1 MKSSFNLSDWAL
13 EHRSLV
19 WYFMIAF
26 MAAGL
31 FAYLQLGRQEDPD
44 FTIKTMV
51 IQAQWPGASPEEM
64 TRQVTDRIEKKL
76 EELESLDYT
85 KSVTVAGQTTVF
97 VYLRDSTKA
106 AEVAPTWAR
115 VRNMIADIRGDFPQG
130 VIGPGFN
137 DRFGDVFGN
146 IYAFTSDGLSQR
158 QLRDQVED
166 IRAKILTVPN
176 VGKVDILGAQDEVI
190 YLEFSTR
197 KIAALGLDVRSIM
210 TSLQGQNAV
219 APSGVFQEGPERI
232 SVRVNGQFTSEKSL
246 KAVNL
251 RVNDRFFPL
260 TDVATITR
268 GYVDPPKT
276 LFRYNG
282 QPAMAIAIGMK
293 SGANLLK
300 FGEALKEEMSRIIAD
315 LPIGVGVH
323 LVADQPVVVEHA
335 VSGFTEALFEAVI
348 IVLGISFLSLGLRA
362 GLVVAI
368 AIPLVLAITFVVMAY
383 TGISLQR
390 ISLGALIIALGLLVD
405 DAMIA
410 VEMMVARLE
419 IGDPLEKAATHVYTS
434 TAFPMLTGTLV
445 TVAGF
450 IPIGLNSSNA
460 GEFTFTLF
468 VVIAVSLIVSWIV
481 AVLFTPLLGVT
492 ILPAKM
498 KGHHEEKGR
507 LAKMFERLLLFCM
520 RHRWSTIS
528 VTVAAFLLALFGL
541 QFVQQQFF
549 PSSDRAEL
557 VIDWNLPQN
566 ASIADTNAQ
575 IARFE
580 REQLQG
586 NDTVD
591 HWSTYVG
598 TGAPRFVLSFD
609 VQTPNTWFGQQVVV
623 TKGGIKARDKLKAQ
637 FEDYLRNTFP
647 GTDTYVKLL
656 EVGPPV
662 GRPVQYRLSGPDIA
676 KVRELS
682 QELAGI
688 VRSSPDLGNVVF
700 DWMEPARVVKVDVL
714 QDKARQLGVTSEDIA
729 TTLNGVLEGTS
740 ITQVRDSI
748 YLVNVMGRAT
758 APERASID
766 TLRDL
771 QLTGLAGQSVP
782 LGAVA
787 NLRYEIEQ
795 PTIWRRA
802 RIPTIT
808 LKAAMVDNV
817 QPKTVVDQLGP
828 KVAEFTRQLPA
839 GYSVAIGGSVE
850 ESAKSQAPIV
860 AVVPLMLFIMATVL
874 MVQLQSFQ
882 RLFLVFAVAPLA
894 VIGVV
899 MALLPSGAPLGFV
912 AILGVLALIG
922 ILIRNSVILIVQ
934 IEDLKKEGRPA
945 WEAVVEATEH
955 RMRPILLTAAA
966 ASLALIPIAREIF
979 WGPMAYAM
987 MGGIIVGT
995 LLTLLFL
1002 PSLYVAWFRI
1012 QPDHSDQQSAHGTAV
1027 PVHDTSEPER
1037 IAAPKTPVPVLEPQ
1051 F

>member
-1 MKSSFNLSDWAL
+1 MKSFNLSDWAL
-13 EHRSLV
+13 GHRSLV

-106 AEVAPTWAR
+106 ADVKPTWVR

-146 IYAFTSDGLSQR
+146 VYAFTSDGLSQR

-166 IRAKILTVPN
+166 IRAKVLTVAD

-190 YLEFSTR
+190 FLEFSTR
-197 KIAALGLDVRSIM
+197 KIAALGLDIHAVM
-210 TSLQGQNAV
+210 NSLQGQNAV

-232 SVRVNGQFTSEKSL
+232 SVRVNGQFASEASL

-251 RVNDRFFPL
+251 RINDRFFPL

-268 GYVDPPKT
+268 GYADPPST

-282 QPAMAIAIGMK
+282 QPAIALAIGMK
-293 SGANLLK
+293 SGANLLQ
-300 FGEALKEEMSRIIAD
+300 FGEALKEEMTRIIAD

-335 VSGFTEALFEAVI
+335 VSGFTEALFEAVV
-348 IVLGISFLSLGLRA
+348 IVLGISFLSLGMRA

-383 TGISLQR
+383 CGISLQR

-468 VVIAVSLIVSWIV
+468 VVIAVSLIVSWVV

-492 ILPAKM
+492 ILPARM
-498 KGHHEEKGR
+498 KGHHEQKGR
-507 LAKMFERLLLFCM
+507 LAQMFARLLLFCM
-520 RHRWSTIS
+520 HHRWSTVA
-528 VTVAAFLLALFGL
+528 VTAGAFLLALFGL

-566 ASIADTNAQ
+566 ASIAETNMQ
-575 IARFE
+575 MARFE

-586 NDTVD
+586 NDAVE

-609 VQTPNTWFGQQVVV
+609 VQTANTWFGQQVIV
-623 TKGGIKARDKLKAQ
+623 TKGGIAARDKLKSQ
-637 FEDYLRNTFP
+637 FEGYLRKTFP

-676 KVRELS
+676 EVRALS
-682 QELAGI
+682 QKLAGVI
-688 VRSSPDLGNVVF
+688 RSSPDLGNVVF

-729 TTLNGVLEGTS
+729 TTLNSVLQGS
-740 ITQVRDSI
+740 PITQVRDSI
-748 YLVNVMGRAT
+748 YLVNVTGRAT
-758 APERASID
+758 AQERASID

-771 QLTGLAGQSVP
+771 QLTGLGGQPVP

-787 NLRYEIEQ
+787 NLRYELEQ

-808 LKAAMVDNV
+808 LKAAVVSNV
-817 QPKTVVDQLGP
+817 QPKTVVDQLAP
-828 KVAEFTRQLPA
+828 KVAEFAKQLPA
-839 GYSVAIGGSVE
+839 GYAIKIGGSVE
-850 ESAKSQAPIV
+850 ESAKSQGPII
-860 AVVPLMLFIMATVL
+860 AVVPLMLFVMATVL
-874 MVQLQSFQ
+874 MVQLQSFS

-894 VIGVV
+894 LIGVV
-899 MALLPSGAPLGFV
+899 MAMLPSGAPLGFV

-922 ILIRNSVILIVQ
+922 ILVRNSVILIVQ
-934 IEDLKKEGRPA
+934 IEDLKNEGRPA
-945 WEAVVEATEH
+945 WDAVIEATEH

-1002 PSLYVAWFRI
+1002 PALYVAWFRI
-1012 QPDHSDQQSAHGTAV
+1012 HPDDADALPSHRPDAVAQEASAEQTAT
-1027 PVHDTSEPER
+1027 HHEPE
-1037 IAAPKTPVPVLEPQ
+1037 PVLEAQ
-1051 F
+1051 I

>member
-1 MKSSFNLSDWAL
+1 MKSFNLSDWAL
-13 EHRSLV
+13 GHRSLV

-51 IQAQWPGASPEEM
+51 IGAQWPGASPEEM

-106 AEVAPTWAR
+106 ADVKPTWVR
-115 VRNMIADIRGDFPQG
+115 VRNMIADIKGDFPQG

-146 IYAFTSDGLSQR
+146 VYAFTSDGLSQR

-166 IRAKILTVPN
+166 IRAKVLTVPD

-197 KIAALGLDVRSIM
+197 KVAALGLDVHAIM
-210 TSLQGQNAV
+210 NSLKGQNAV

-232 SVRVNGQFTSEKSL
+232 SVRVNGQFTSEASL

-251 RVNDRFFPL
+251 RINDRFFPL

-268 GYVDPPKT
+268 GYADPPST

-282 QPAMAIAIGMK
+282 QPAIALAIGMK
-293 SGANLLK
+293 SGANLLQ
-300 FGEALKEEMSRIIAD
+300 FGEALKKEMTRIIAD

-348 IVLGISFLSLGLRA
+348 IVLGISFLSLGMRA

-383 TGISLQR
+383 CGISLQR

-419 IGDPLEKAATHVYTS
+419 LGDPLEKAATHVYTS

-498 KGHHEEKGR
+498 KGHHEQKGR
-507 LAKMFERLLLFCM
+507 VAQMFARLLLFCM
-520 RHRWSTIS
+520 HHRWSTVA
-528 VTVAAFLLALFGL
+528 VTAGAFLLALFGL

-566 ASIADTNAQ
+566 ASITETNTQ
-575 IARFE
+575 MARFE
-580 REQLQG
+580 REQLRG
-586 NDTVD
+586 NDSVE

-609 VQTPNTWFGQQVVV
+609 VQSANTWFGQHVIV
-623 TKGGIKARDKLKAQ
+623 TKGGIAARDKLKSR
-637 FEDYLRNTFP
+637 FEDYLRKTFP

-676 KVRELS
+676 EVRDLS
-682 QELAGI
+682 QKLAAVI
-688 VRSSPDLGNVVF
+688 RSSSDLGNVVF

-729 TTLNGVLEGTS
+729 TTLNSVLQGS
-740 ITQVRDSI
+740 QVTQVRDSI
-748 YLVNVMGRAT
+748 YLVNVTGRAT

-771 QLTGLAGQSVP
+771 QLTGLGGQSVP

-787 NLRYEIEQ
+787 NLRYELEQ

-808 LKAAMVDNV
+808 LKAAVVSNV
-817 QPKTVVDQLGP
+817 QPKTIVDQLAP
-828 KVAEFTRQLPA
+828 EVAEFAKQLPA
-839 GYSVAIGGSVE
+839 GYSVKIGGSVE
-850 ESAKSQAPIV
+850 ESAKSQGPII
-860 AVVPLMLFIMATVL
+860 AVVPLMLFVMATVL
-874 MVQLQSFQ
+874 MVQLQSFS

-894 VIGVV
+894 LIGVV
-899 MALLPSGAPLGFV
+899 MAMLPSGAPLGFV

-922 ILIRNSVILIVQ
+922 ILVRNSVILIVQ

-945 WEAVVEATEH
+945 WAAVVEATEH

-979 WGPMAYAM
+979 WGPMAFAM

-1002 PSLYVAWFRI
+1002 PALYVAWFRI
-1012 QPDHSDQQSAHGTAV
+1012 HPDRGDQLNGADV
-1027 PVHDTSEPER
+1027 PVHEIPEPGR
-1037 IAAPKTPVPVLEPQ
+1037 SCARDASAPTLEPQ

>member
-1 MKSSFNLSDWAL
+1 MKSFNLSDWAL
-13 EHRSLV
+13 HHRSLV

-31 FAYLQLGRQEDPD
+31 FSYLQLGRQEDPD

-51 IQAQWPGASPEEM
+51 IAAQWPGASPEEM

-85 KSVTVAGQTTVF
+85 KSVTVAGQTTVY

-106 AEVAPTWAR
+106 ADVKPTWIR
-115 VRNMIADIRGDFPQG
+115 VRNMIADIKGDFPQG
-130 VIGPGFN
+130 VLGPVFN

-158 QLRDQVED
+158 QLRDEVED
-166 IRAKILTVPN
+166 IRARVLTVPGA
-176 VGKVDILGAQDEVI
+176 GKVDILGAQDEVI

-197 KIAALGLDVRSIM
+197 KVAALGLDVHAIM
-210 TSLQGQNAV
+210 SSLQAQNAV
-219 APSGVFQEGPERI
+219 AASGVFQEGPERI
-232 SVRVNGQFTSEKSL
+232 SVRVSGQFTSEASL

-251 RVNDRFFPL
+251 RINDRFFPL

-268 GYVDPPKT
+268 GYVDPPQS

-282 QPAMAIAIGMK
+282 QPAIALAIGMK
-293 SGANLLK
+293 SGANLLH
-300 FGEALKEEMSRIIAD
+300 FGEGLEEEMRKITAD

-323 LVADQPVVVEHA
+323 KVADQPVVVEEA
-335 VSGFTEALFEAVI
+335 VHGFTKALFEAVA
-348 IVLGISFLSLGLRA
+348 IVLAISFISLGIRA

-368 AIPLVLAITFVVMAY
+368 AIPLVLAITFVVMEYA
-383 TGISLQR
+383 GISLQR

-419 IGDPLEKAATHVYTS
+419 AGDPLEKAATFVYTS

-450 IPIGLNSSNA
+450 IPIGLNSSSA

-481 AVLFTPLLGVT
+481 AVLFTPLLGVAM
-492 ILPAKM
+492 LPAKV
-498 KGHHEEKGR
+498 KGHHEQKGR
-507 LAKMFERLLLFCM
+507 VGQMFARLLLFCM
-520 RHRWSTIS
+520 NHRWSTIA
-528 VTVAAFLLALFGL
+528 VTVAAFLLALFGM

-557 VIDWNLPQN
+557 VVDWSLPQN

-575 IARFE
+575 MARFE

-586 NDTVD
+586 NDSVE
-591 HWSTYVG
+591 HWSSYVG
-598 TGAPRFVLSFD
+598 TAAPRFVLSFD
-609 VQTPNTWFGQQVVV
+609 VQPSNAWFGQQVIV
-623 TKGGIKARDKLKAQ
+623 TKGGIAARDKVKAQ
-637 FEDYLRNTFP
+637 FEDYLKKTFP

-662 GRPVQYRLSGPDIA
+662 GRPVQYRLSGPDLA
-676 KVRELS
+676 KVRELA
-682 QELAGI
+682 QKLAGV

-729 TTLNGVLEGTS
+729 SALNSVLAGSS

-748 YLVNVMGRAT
+748 YLVNVTARAT
-758 APERASID
+758 AAERASID

-771 QLTGLAGQSVP
+771 QLPGASGQSVP

-787 NLRYEIEQ
+787 NLRYELEQ

-808 LKAAMVDNV
+808 LKAGVTTNA
-817 QPKTVVDQLGP
+817 QPKTIVDQLAP
-828 KVAEFTRQLPA
+828 KVAEFTKELPA
-839 GYSVAIGGSVE
+839 GYTLKLGGSVE

-860 AVVPLMLFIMATVL
+860 AVVPLMLFAMATVL
-874 MVQLQSFQ
+874 MIQLQSFSK
-882 RLFLVFAVAPLA
+882 LFLVFAVAPLA

-899 MALLPSGAPLGFV
+899 MAMLPSGAPLGFV

-922 ILIRNSVILIVQ
+922 ILVRNSVILIVQ
-934 IEDLKKEGRPA
+934 IEELEREGRPA
-945 WEAVVEATEH
+945 WQAVVEATEH

-987 MGGIIVGT
+987 MGGIIIGT

-1002 PSLYVAWFRI
+1002 PALYVAWFRI
-1012 QPDHSDQQSAHGTAV
+1012 YPDPNDQQTAHGTAV
-1027 PVHDTSEPER
+1027 PAPHNPPAEPR
-1037 IAAPKTPVPVLEPQ
+1037 SAHNTPVQVPEPQ